1 MNQDSLVPKSELG
14 YQQSDLGYGQL
25 FAIFW
30 RRRFWFGSVFFGV
43 LAVAVPLTLVK
54 DPVYKSNMQLLVE
67 PNYSDKEAG
76 IENEFTDSGVEID
89 YATQLQLMQSS
100 GLIQKAVN
108 RLSSTYPNLTVREI
122 NQSLELSQLANDKV
136 ATKIFQASYIGDNPQ
151 KTQNILQAMQEVYI
165 EYNLEQQEQRLNE
178 GLKFIN
184 NQLPKTREDLASAE
198 KELKQFRTNHDV
210 ITPAE
215 EASALAGALRS
226 IKLDQEGVQAQIQEA
241 QARYQQLK
249 QQVGE
254 SPSNALVS
262 ARLSESSRYQT
273 LLNKLQEAEVE
284 LATQKS
290 RFTEANPLVQDLLE
304 RRNNLRQLLRQE
316 VERVLGSIPADFNSS
331 EIALQKEGQ
340 LGEIDLGLAQ
350 SLVQTQT
357 ELESLQARQNT
368 LAETE
373 AKLRA
378 DLKQFPSLIEQYN
391 SLQQEVEVKRN
402 TLQQLLVARQE
413 LGVELAKGGFK
424 WQVVE
429 PALPGYQVGPNY
441 RQDLLLGGVVA
452 LFLGGV
458 AVLIREATDDAVRAS
473 NQVGAGTFELL
484 GVTPKLPHPEMG
496 RFRMNLP
503 WDIQTNYSILKIIQ
517 WLPFRESLDLIYK
530 NIELASPVHIPQSLA
545 ITSALS
551 GEGKSTIALGLALS
565 AARLRRRVLLIDGDL
580 RQPHLHELFDLPN
593 DSGLST
599 FLAGETELVPH
610 CLTLRGSEIDIVT
623 AGPVPADPV
632 QLLSSPRLQELTST
646 SNHYDLIIFDT
657 PPVLGIVDA
666 IQIACSCHSTVLV
679 ARLDYLTQT
688 EFSQVSAQLRKL
700 NVMGIVANGAQ
711 EVANWYLSMYG
722 KQNHPLPSSQDSLST
737 N

>member
-1 MNQDSLVPKSELG
+1 MNQDSLVPKSDFG

-136 ATKIFQASYIGDNPQ
+136 ATKIFQASYTGDNPQ

-226 IKLDQEGVQAQIQEA
+226 TKLDQEGVQAQIQEA

-429 PALPGYQVGPNY
+429 PPLPGYQVGPN
-441 RQDLLLGGVVA
+441 
-452 LFLGGV
+452 
-458 AVLIREATDDAVRAS
+458 
-473 NQVGAGTFELL
+473 
-484 GVTPKLPHPEMG
+484 
-496 RFRMNLP
+496 
-503 WDIQTNYSILKIIQ
+503 
-517 WLPFRESLDLIYK
+517 
-530 NIELASPVHIPQSLA
+530 
-545 ITSALS
+545 
-551 GEGKSTIALGLALS
+551 
-565 AARLRRRVLLIDGDL
+565 
-580 RQPHLHELFDLPN
+580 
-593 DSGLST
+593 
-599 FLAGETELVPH
+599 
-610 CLTLRGSEIDIVT
+610 
-623 AGPVPADPV
+623 
-632 QLLSSPRLQELTST
+632 
-646 SNHYDLIIFDT
+646 
-657 PPVLGIVDA
+657 
-666 IQIACSCHSTVLV
+666 
-679 ARLDYLTQT
+679 
-688 EFSQVSAQLRKL
+688 
-700 NVMGIVANGAQ
+700 
-711 EVANWYLSMYG
+711 
-722 KQNHPLPSSQDSLST
+722 
-737 N
+737 

>member
-1 MNQDSLVPKSELG
+1 MNENSLVPQSDLG
-14 YQQSDLGYGQL
+14 YQKSDLGYGQL

-43 LAVAVPLTLVK
+43 LAVAVPLTLLK
-54 DPVYKSNMQLLVE
+54 DPVYESNMQLLVE

-108 RLSSTYPNLTVREI
+108 QLSSTYPNLTVREI
-122 NQSLELSQLANDKV
+122 NRSLELSQLENDQV
-136 ATKIFQASYIGDNPQ
+136 ATKIFQASYTGDNPQ
-151 KTQNILQAMQEVYI
+151 RTQNILQAIQEVYI

-184 NQLPKTREDLASAE
+184 NQLPKTRKDLASAE
-198 KELKQFRTNHDV
+198 KELKQFRTTHDV
-210 ITPAE
+210 IIPAE

-226 IKLDQEGVQAQIQEA
+226 VTLDQEGLQAQIQEA
-241 QARYQQLK
+241 QARYQSLQ
-249 QQVGE
+249 QQVGQ

-273 LLNKLQEAEVE
+273 LLNNLQEAEVE

-290 RFTEANPLVQDLLE
+290 RFTEANPVMQDLLT

-316 VERVLGSIPADFNSS
+316 VERVLGSIPDQFNSS
-331 EIALQKEGQ
+331 EMALQKEGQ
-340 LGEIDLGLAQ
+340 LGETDIDLAQ
-350 SLVQTQT
+350 SLVQAQT
-357 ELESLQARQNT
+357 ELESLQARQRT
-368 LAETE
+368 LVETE
-373 AKLRA
+373 TELRT
-378 DLKQFPSLIEQYN
+378 DLKQFPTLIEQYN
-391 SLQQEVEVKRN
+391 TLQQEVEVKRN
-402 TLQQLLVARQE
+402 TLEQLLVARQE
-413 LGVELAKGGFK
+413 LGVDLAKGGFK

-429 PALPGYQVGPNY
+429 PPLPGYQVGPNY
-441 RQDLLLGGVVA
+441 RQNLFLGGVVA

-458 AVLIREATDDAVRAS
+458 AVFIREATDDAVRAS
-473 NQVGAGTFELL
+473 NQFGAGTFELL
-484 GVTPKLPHPEMG
+484 GVTPKLPNPEMG
-496 RFRMNLP
+496 RFRMKNAP
-503 WDIQTNYSILKIIQ
+503 TNASLFKIIE

-530 NIELASPVHIPQSLA
+530 NIELASPGHIPQSLA
-545 ITSALS
+545 VTSALS
-551 GEGKSTIALGLALS
+551 GEGKSTIALGLAHS
-565 AARLRRRVLLIDGDL
+565 ATRLRRRVLLIDGDL
-580 RQPHLHELFDLPN
+580 RQPNLHELFDLPN

-599 FLAGETELVPH
+599 FLAEETELVSH
-610 CLTLRGSEIDIVT
+610 HLTMMGSEIDVVT
-623 AGPVPADPV
+623 AGPVPKDPV
-632 QLLSSPRLQELTST
+632 QLLSSPKLQELTSA
-646 SNHYDLIIFDT
+646 SDHYDLIIFDT

-666 IQIACSCHSTVLV
+666 IQIACSCNSTVLV

-711 EVANWYLSMYG
+711 EVANWYLSKYSE
-722 KQNHPLPSSQDSLST
+722 QNYRLPSAQNSLRT